1 MVSYEVDFLAVGK
14 GERSGDAIALRYEID
29 GNYTIH
35 VVDGGDEAS
44 GSALVSHINAYYG
57 RPWFVD
63 HVVLTHADDDHS
75 SGLLEVIRSFAVGA
89 IWMNRPWLYAAEIVH
104 LFRDSRFT
112 VSGLERRLKED
123 YPILIE
129 IDQIA
134 AARGIPVYEVFQGAQ
149 IGSFSVLSPTRQRYL
164 ELIPQFSRT
173 PEAAQAAQ
181 QGLGVRN
188 VLAQTYRA
196 TVDWIFETWGRETLE
211 EDVETTAS
219 NESSVVQLADLS
231 DHKLLLTGD
240 AGVQSLHEAANFA
253 EMIGFALPGLRFMQV
268 PHHGS
273 RHNVSPSVLNRWL
286 GQPVP
291 RDAPPRCTAFA
302 SVAANDRERPR
313 KKVVNAFT
321 RRGAPVHVAKGVNK
335 RHSHNMPDRDGWVRS
350 EPLEFSERVEP

>member
-1 MVSYEVDFLAVGK
+1 M
-14 GERSGDAIALRYEID
+14 
-29 GNYTIH
+29 
-35 VVDGGDEAS
+35 
-44 GSALVSHINAYYG
+44 
-57 RPWFVD
+57 D

-75 SGLLEVIRSFAVGA
+75 SGLREVIRSFVIGA
-89 IWMNRPWLYAAEIVH
+89 IWMNRPWLYAAEIIH

-112 VSGLERRLKED
+112 VGGLERRLKED
-123 YPILIE
+123 YPILLE
-129 IDQIA
+129 IDHIA
-134 AARGIPVYEVFQGAQ
+134 AAKGVPVYEVFQGAQ
-149 IGSFSVLSPTRQRYL
+149 IGGFSVLSPTRARYL

-173 PEAAQAAQ
+173 PEAAQAAD
-181 QGLGVRN
+181 QGLGVGN
-188 VLAQTYRA
+188 LLAQTYRA
-196 TVDWIFETWGRETLE
+196 SVDSETWGRETLE

-240 AGVQSLHEAANFA
+240 AGVQSLHEAASFA
-253 EMIGFALPGLRFMQV
+253 EMIGFTLPGLRFMQV

-291 RDAPPRCTAFA
+291 RDAPPRSTAFA

-321 RRGAPVHVAKGVNK
+321 RRGAPVHVTKGATK
-335 RHSHNMPDRDGWVRS
+335 RQSHNMPDREGWSRS
-350 EPLEFSERVEP
+350 KPLEFSERVEG